1 MKKVFFE
8 IGGHKMA
15 MEVNSNTDAEA
26 KEIVKNKIIFHKI
39 EEKKDED
46 IENILKNILSVIK

>member
-8 IGGHKMA
+8 IGGHKMV

-39 EEKKDED
+39 AEKKDED